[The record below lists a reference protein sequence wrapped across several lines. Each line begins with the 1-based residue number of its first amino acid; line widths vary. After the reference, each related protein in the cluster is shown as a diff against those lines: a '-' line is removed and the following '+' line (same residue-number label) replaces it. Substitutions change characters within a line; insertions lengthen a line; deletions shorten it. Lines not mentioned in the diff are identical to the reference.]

1 MIGTLSRF
9 VPARWRPGNGAVESI
24 ANPGPKIGTWG
35 TRMRGHAL
43 GVAVAAVV
51 LTWIAYATTVEM
63 VWMFWREAP
72 LPSSP
77 VAALEPLRIANQYGL
92 FAVMTPHRY
101 EIEFQ
106 GSNDG
111 KTWTP
116 YTFRFKPQ
124 DVNER
129 PGIYAPYQPRF
140 DWNLWFASLTT
151 WQNALIVPLT
161 EERLLEGD
169 KDVLGLF
176 RGDPF
181 AAQPPKFVRAVLWQY
196 WFSTP
201 EEKRAQGIWW
211 TRKLLG
217 TYAPTI
223 MRAPDGRFVEMQ
235 APTLEGLP

>member
-1 MIGTLSRF
+1 VGYVT
-9 VPARWRPGNGAVESI
+9 
-24 ANPGPKIGTWG
+24 
-35 TRMRGHAL
+35 
-43 GVAVAAVV
+43 VA
-51 LTWIAYATTVEM
+51 EM
-63 VWMFWREAP
+63 VAMFGQGALVWAAP
-72 LPSSP
+72 
-77 VAALEPLRIANQYGL
+77 VQALEPLRIANQYGL

-124 DVNER
+124 DVKER

-151 WQNALIVPLT
+151 WQSALIVPLT

-169 KDVLGLF
+169 KDVLELF
-176 RGDPF
+176 RSDPF
-181 AAQPPKFVRAVLWQY
+181 AAQPPKMVRAVLWQY

-201 EEKRAQGIWW
+201 EEKRTAGVWW

-217 TYAPTI
+217 TYAPTV
-223 MRAPDGRFVEMQ
+223 MRTPDGRFVEIQ
-235 APTLEGLP
+235 APTLDGPP